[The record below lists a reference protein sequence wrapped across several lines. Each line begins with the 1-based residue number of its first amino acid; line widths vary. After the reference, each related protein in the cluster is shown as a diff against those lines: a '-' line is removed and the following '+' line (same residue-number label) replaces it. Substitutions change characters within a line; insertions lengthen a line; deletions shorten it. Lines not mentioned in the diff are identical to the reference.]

1 MISYGSPKKRAGAAS
16 PGSLDVGL
24 LKADLEKCLPLAW
37 RVGLACIAAT
47 IAIRIYQTKS
57 TGSIVHI
64 VIDAAPPLADT
75 ADLHAIQNIEK
86 FNS

>member
-1 MISYGSPKKRAGAAS
+1 MGRQKNE
-16 PGSLDVGL
+16 PGLPAPAPSTLGL

-37 RVGLACIAAT
+37 SVGLACIAAT

-75 ADLHAIQNIEK
+75 ADLHAIQNVEK